1 MGSIITKHK
10 IRGLD
15 ELRGIAAVMIVIYH
29 IYQSYF
35 RGIPNYNA
43 EGILV
48 FPATFNPDFNLL
60 NELSAGVNLFF
71 VLSGFLIHLLYA
83 DKHFDWEASKVFLSK
98 RLFRILPP
106 YYASIAIALTGGL
119 LISYFRVDVWNVL
132 MHVLCIHN
140 FKPEYAF
147 GIQAVYWS
155 IAVEVQFYILY
166 CIYRFIADRYA
177 WQHKLL
183 GFFIFCLM
191 VSVVY
196 KSILYLSVD
205 NITINNAGLRWM
217 ILYNTILRFPE
228 WLLGALFFEY
238 LPLIKK
244 IRYKYVWVL
253 ILLVSTAL
261 LNHYFIWHV
270 FGSDLAYSIA
280 FSLLIVCLTDLQKD
294 VAWLI
299 FLGNISYS
307 LYLNHFLIYSVWDT
321 AWLRIL
327 DLPRV
332 ASIERIFIMVSG
344 FFVCIAGSYV
354 LYRLIEK
361 PAMNLKSLWVDS
373 KSKSSL

>member
-1 MGSIITKHK
+1 MGGVITKQK

-43 EGILV
+43 EGVLV
-48 FPATFNPDFNLL
+48 FPETFNPNYNIL

-83 DKHFDWEASKVFLSK
+83 NKYFDWQASKVFLSK

-106 YYASIAIALTGGL
+106 YYASVAIALAGGL
-119 LISYFRVDVWNVL
+119 VISYLKIDIWNVL

-140 FKPEYAF
+140 FDYGYAF
-147 GIQAVYWS
+147 SIQAVYWS

-166 CIYRFIADRYA
+166 CMYRFIADRYTIE
-177 WQHKLL
+177 HKLL
-183 GFFIFCLM
+183 WFFAFCLT
-191 VSVVY
+191 VSVIY
-196 KSILYLSVD
+196 KLVLYLSID
-205 NITINNAGLRWM
+205 NVTISNAGMRWLM
-217 ILYNTILRFPE
+217 LYNTILRFPE

-244 IRYKYVWVL
+244 IKYKYVW
-253 ILLVSTAL
+253 ILLLLVFTTV
-261 LNHYFIWHV
+261 LNHYFVWHV
-270 FGSDLAYSIA
+270 FGSDLVYSIA
-280 FSLLIVCLTDLQKD
+280 FSLLIVSLTDLKKD
-294 VAWLI
+294 VALFV

-321 AWLRIL
+321 AWLRL
-327 DLPRV
+327 LHLPRV
-332 ASIERIFIMVSG
+332 ASAERILIMVSG
-344 FFVCIAGSYV
+344 FFVCIAGSYI

-361 PAMNLKSLWVDS
+361 PAMNLKSVWVDA
-373 KSKSSL
+373 KSEKKS